1 MFFAEAF
8 SPTQLVLVGLLILAA
23 AFVLRRRTVLSQRSK
38 ARDIAGELHRE
49 MRHAEQIVSS
59 RIRKLEVR
67 LYDYGREVEGRL
79 QTKIVQFDRLI
90 VDADREI
97 ERLQQLVD
105 ESRQGNPST
114 GMKAGPDIIGPA
126 AVPHPSVSSGA
137 FPPSDYSESSRL
149 GFPKRRAIVRL
160 SQAGYSADE
169 IARILERSQYEVR
182 GVLEEE
188 NRSGRAEAA

>member
-1 MFFAEAF
+1 MFFAEAL
-8 SPTQLVLVGLLILAA
+8 SPTQLVLVGLMILAG
-23 AFVLRRRTVLSQRSK
+23 AFVLRRSTVLSQRSK
-38 ARDIAGELHRE
+38 ARDVAGELRRE
-49 MRHAEQIVSS
+49 MRYAEQTVSS
-59 RIRKLEVR
+59 QIRKLEVR

-79 QTKIVQFDRLI
+79 QTKMVQLDRLI

-97 ERLQQLVD
+97 DRLQQLVD

-126 AVPHPSVSSGA
+126 AAHPSVSSGA
-137 FPPSDYSESSRL
+137 LPPCDSSEPSRL
-149 GFPKRRAIVRL
+149 GFPKRRMIVRL

-169 IARILERSQYEVR
+169 IARILERSQHEVR

-188 NRSGRAEAA
+188 NRSGRADAA